1 MSTVLHWHQ
10 INVKVHP
17 NASTTT
23 VQTMSQSLCAE
34 AADGFCVTVY
44 YKVSPKGVFC
54 SQMIVESSGPP
65 QCPVYFL
72 KGTNQCLSLL

>member
-1 MSTVLHWHQ
+1 
-10 INVKVHP
+10 
-17 NASTTT
+17 
-23 VQTMSQSLCAE
+23 MSQSLCAE